1 MKLVSG
7 LLVAALLL
15 ASITQSANA
24 QLNQQNS
31 SAEKFRTQ
39 ILKLGV
45 GDKAKATITTK
56 DGVKTKG
63 YISRTGDDDFVIRD
77 RKTNSATTIRYEE
90 VTKVDGNRGHSV
102 MRSVLMFVGIGTAI
116 TLVSVYAAI
125 AVNER

>member
-24 QLNQQNS
+24 QLNQPNS

-90 VTKVDGNRGHSV
+90 VTKVDGNRGPSV
-102 MRSVLMFVGIGTAI
+102 MRNVLIFVGIGTAI